1 MTYGSICHMKR
12 TTVFLDEGLE
22 REMRSMAESRGKPV
36 ASLVREALGRYV
48 ASETKRRRP
57 LLRFIAAGRSGRSDT
72 AKRHEELVFRDLRPH
87 GEPPRRKR
95 RSRPE

>member
-1 MTYGSICHMKR
+1 MKR

-48 ASETKRRRP
+48 AFETKRRP
-57 LLRFIAAGRSGRSDT
+57 PLRFLAAGRSGKSDT
-72 AKRHEELVFRDLRPH
+72 AERHEELLFRDLTPH
-87 GEPPRRKR
+87 GKSPRQTR
-95 RSRPE
+95 RSRRD